1 MTAEQAVT
9 IEAIEQTFGRPFLGH
24 QREALEDALQ
34 QAHGGTPLRL
44 WLYHRTGA
52 GKTDTSLA
60 CVALAGAERVLIL
73 APPST
78 HPNWVTR
85 AHQLGIEATVI
96 SHAKFRQKGFKIT
109 RGDAVIVDEFHML
122 GGHGA
127 AGFTK
132 FDKACEFIKAP
143 VVICSATPN
152 YNDAERVYCIMHTMA
167 PQTVRG
173 GYIQFLYQHC
183 ETEANPFAKE
193 PIVKSMK
200 NGETAENF
208 LAKLPYVHYVE
219 DEAIKQVQIEEVY
232 LMQDY
237 VPDEFNRF
245 GYDAANIRIMA
256 SQMEERHRRREL
268 QALYNTGAK
277 LLPELQGRMQ
287 EIIESPLFRRSKIMF
302 FASHVKIAKAVR
314 NYLTINAPDEV
325 VFVSGDS
332 TAIAR
337 SEALE
342 AFKMD
347 DNVHY
352 LVGTTALA
360 TGTDGID
367 KVCDTLVIVDDVDDA
382 ALRRQL
388 IGRILPRGLDTDLTN
403 KRVLRFVY
411 P

>member
-1 MTAEQAVT
+1 MTAT
-9 IEAIEQTFGRPFLGH
+9 IESIEQTFGRPFLGH
-24 QREALEDALQ
+24 QREALEDAQQ
-34 QAHGGTPLRL
+34 QAQGGTPLRL
-44 WLYHRTGA
+44 CLYHRTGA

-78 HPNWVTR
+78 HPNWVLR
-85 AHQLGIEATVI
+85 AAALGLDATVI
-96 SHAKFRQKGFKIT
+96 SHAKFRQKTFKIT

-122 GGHGA
+122 GGQGA

-167 PQTVRG
+167 PHTVRG

-183 ETEANPFAKE
+183 DVEANPFAKE

-200 NGETAENF
+200 DGETAENF
-208 LAKLPYVHYVE
+208 LQRLPYVHYVE
-219 DEAIKQVQIEEVY
+219 DEAIKQVHIEEVY

-237 VPDEFNRF
+237 VPDEFNTL
-245 GYDAANIRIMA
+245 GYDSANKRIMA

-268 QALYNTGAK
+268 QALFNDGSM
-277 LLPELQGRMQ
+277 LLPELQNRIV
-287 EIIESPLFRRSKIMF
+287 EIISSPLFEGSKIMF
-302 FASHVKIAKAVR
+302 FASHVKIAKAVHS
-314 NYLTINAPDEV
+314 YITTGAAAIAVLI
-325 VFVSGDS
+325 SGAS
-332 TAIAR
+332 TAITR
-337 SEALE
+337 SQALE
-342 AFKMD
+342 SFKMD
-347 DNVHY
+347 DDVRY

>member
-1 MTAEQAVT
+1 MTGADTIEKIEQAF
-9 IEAIEQTFGRPFLGH
+9 ERPFLGH
-24 QREALEDALQ
+24 QREALEDAQQ
-34 QAHGGTPLRL
+34 QAQGGTPLRL
-44 WLYHRTGA
+44 CLYHRTGA
-52 GKTDTSLA
+52 GKTDTALA

-73 APPST
+73 APPSV
-78 HPNWVTR
+78 HPNWVLR
-85 AHQLGIEATVI
+85 AAALGLDATVI
-96 SHAKFRQKGFKIT
+96 SHAKFRQKTFKIT

-122 GGHGA
+122 GGQGA

-167 PQTVRG
+167 PHTVRG

-183 ETEANPFAKE
+183 DVKANPYAKE
-193 PIVKSMK
+193 PIVTSMK
-200 NGETAENF
+200 DGETAENF
-208 LAKLPYVHYVE
+208 LQRLPYVHYVE
-219 DEAIKQVQIEEVY
+219 DEAIKQVHIEEVY

-237 VPDEFNRF
+237 VPEEFNRL
-245 GYDAANIRIMA
+245 GYDSANKRIMA

-268 QALYNTGAK
+268 QALFNDGYM
-277 LLPELQGRMQ
+277 LLPELQNRIS
-287 EIIESPLFRRSKIMF
+287 EIISSPLFEGSKIMF
-302 FASHVKIAKAVR
+302 FASHVKIAKAVHLHLMTGATKR
-314 NYLTINAPDEV
+314 AVLI
-325 VFVSGDS
+325 SGAS
-332 TAIAR
+332 TATAR
-337 SEALE
+337 SQALE
-342 AFKMD
+342 SFKTD
-347 DNVHY
+347 GSVRY

>member
-1 MTAEQAVT
+1 MTDVDT
-9 IEAIEQTFGRPFLGH
+9 IEKIEHAFGRPFLGH
-24 QREALEDALQ
+24 QREALEDAQQ
-34 QAHGGTPLRL
+34 QAQGDSPLRL
-44 WLYHRTGA
+44 CLYHRTGA

-60 CVALAGAERVLIL
+60 CVALAGAQRVLIM

-78 HPNWVTR
+78 HSNWVLR
-85 AHQLGIEATVI
+85 AAALGLTATVI
-96 SHAKFRQKGFKIT
+96 SHTKFRQKTFKIT

-122 GGHGA
+122 GGQGA

-132 FDKACEFIKAP
+132 FDRACEFIKAP
-143 VVICSATPN
+143 VIICSATPN

-167 PQTVRG
+167 PHTVRG
-173 GYIQFLYQHC
+173 GYIQFLYRHC
-183 ETEANPFAKE
+183 DVEENPFAKE
-193 PIVKSMK
+193 PIVTSMK
-200 NGETAENF
+200 DGETAENF
-208 LAKLPYVHYVE
+208 LQKLPYVHYVE
-219 DEAIKQVQIEEVY
+219 DEAIKQVHIEEVY

-245 GYDAANIRIMA
+245 GYDSENKRIMA

-268 QALYNTGAK
+268 QALFDRGST
-277 LLPELQGRMQ
+277 LLPELQTRIA
-287 EIIESPLFRRSKIMF
+287 EIIHSPLFDGSKIMF
-302 FASHVKIAKAVR
+302 FASHVKIATAVHNYLKSGADKKAV
-314 NYLTINAPDEV
+314 LI
-325 VFVSGDS
+325 SGAS
-332 TAIAR
+332 TAVAR
-337 SEALE
+337 VEALGS
-342 AFKMD
+342 FKVD
-347 DNVHY
+347 DSVRY

-403 KRVLRFVY
+403 KRVLRIVY

>member
-1 MTAEQAVT
+1 MTAT
-9 IEAIEQTFGRPFLGH
+9 IESIEQTFGRPFLEH
-24 QREALEDALQ
+24 QREALEDAQ
-34 QAHGGTPLRL
+34 RQAQGGTPLRL
-44 WLYHRTGA
+44 CLYHRTGA

-78 HPNWVTR
+78 HPNWVAR
-85 AHQLGIEATVI
+85 ANQLGLNATVI
-96 SHAKFRQKGFKIT
+96 SHTKFRQKGFKIT

-122 GGHGA
+122 GGQGA
-127 AGFTK
+127 VGFTK

-143 VVICSATPN
+143 VIICSATPN

-167 PQTVRG
+167 PHTVRG
-173 GYIQFLYQHC
+173 GYIQFLYRHC
-183 ETEANPFAKE
+183 DVEENPYAKE
-193 PIVKSMK
+193 PIVTSMK
-200 NGETAENF
+200 DGETAENF
-208 LAKLPYVHYVE
+208 LQKLPYVHYVE
-219 DEAIKQVQIEEVY
+219 DEAIKHVQIEEVY

-245 GYDAANIRIMA
+245 GYDSANKRIMA

-268 QALYNTGAK
+268 QALYDNGSM
-277 LLPELQGRMQ
+277 LLPELQTRIG
-287 EIIESPLFRRSKIMF
+287 EIIVSPLFKDSKIMF
-302 FASHVKIAKAVR
+302 FASHVKIATAVHTFLQRGATKKAV
-314 NYLTINAPDEV
+314 LI
-325 VFVSGDS
+325 SGAS
-332 TAIAR
+332 TAGAR
-337 SEALE
+337 SVALE
-342 AFKMD
+342 AFKLD
-347 DNVHY
+347 DDVRY

>member
-1 MTAEQAVT
+1 MPRADTIEEIEQA
-9 IEAIEQTFGRPFLGH
+9 FGRPFLGH
-24 QREALEDALQ
+24 QREALEDAQ
-34 QAHGGTPLRL
+34 RQAQGDSPLRL
-44 WLYHRTGA
+44 CLYHRTGA

-60 CVALAGAERVLIL
+60 CVALAGAQRVLIL

-78 HPNWVTR
+78 HSNWVLR
-85 AHQLGIEATVI
+85 AAALGLDATVI
-96 SHAKFRQKGFKIT
+96 SHAKFRQKTFKIT

-122 GGHGA
+122 GGQGA

-143 VVICSATPN
+143 VIICSATPN

-167 PQTVRG
+167 PHTVRG

-183 ETEANPFAKE
+183 DVKANPFAKE

-200 NGETAENF
+200 DGETAENF
-208 LAKLPYVHYVE
+208 LQTLPYVHYVE
-219 DEAIKQVQIEEVY
+219 DEAIKQAHIEEVY

-245 GYDAANIRIMA
+245 GYDSANHRIMA

-268 QALYNTGAK
+268 QSLYNDGSM
-277 LLPELQGRMQ
+277 LLLELQNRIR
-287 EIIESPLFRRSKIMF
+287 EIIESPLFKDSKIMF
-302 FASHVKIAKAVR
+302 FASHVKIAKAVHR
-314 NYLTINAPDEV
+314 FLGSLPQHMHSVLVTGA
-325 VFVSGDS
+325 SS
-332 TAIAR
+332 AASR
-337 SEALE
+337 SEALKL
-342 AFKMD
+342 FKED
-347 DNVHY
+347 DDVRY

-403 KRVLRFVY
+403 KRVLRFAY

>member
-1 MTAEQAVT
+1 MPGADT
-9 IEAIEQTFGRPFLGH
+9 IEKIEQTFGRPFLGH
-24 QREALEDALQ
+24 QREALEDAQQ
-34 QAHGGTPLRL
+34 QAQGGTPLRL
-44 WLYHRTGA
+44 CLYHRTGA

-60 CVALAGAERVLIL
+60 CVALAGAQRVLIL

-78 HPNWVTR
+78 HPNWVAR
-85 AHQLGIEATVI
+85 AHQLGLTATVI
-96 SHAKFRQKGFKIT
+96 SHTKFRQKGFKIT

-122 GGHGA
+122 GGQGA
-127 AGFTK
+127 VGFTK

-143 VVICSATPN
+143 VIICSATPN

-167 PQTVRG
+167 PHTVRG

-183 ETEANPFAKE
+183 DVEANPFAKE
-193 PIVKSMK
+193 PIVTSMK
-200 NGETAENF
+200 DGETAENF
-208 LAKLPYVHYVE
+208 LQKLPYVHYVE

-237 VPDEFNRF
+237 VPDEFNRL
-245 GYDAANIRIMA
+245 GYDSANHRIMA

-268 QALYNTGAK
+268 QSLYNDGSK
-277 LLPELQGRMQ
+277 LLLELQTRIG
-287 EIIESPLFRRSKIMF
+287 EIVESPLFKDSKIMF
-302 FASHVKIAKAVR
+302 FASHVKIAKAVHR
-314 NYLTINAPDEV
+314 FLGSLPQHTHSVLI
-325 VFVSGDS
+325 SGAS
-332 TAIAR
+332 SAISR

-342 AFKMD
+342 LFKMD
-347 DNVHY
+347 DDVRY

>member
-1 MTAEQAVT
+1 MTAT
-9 IEAIEQTFGRPFLGH
+9 IESIEQTFGRPFLGH
-24 QREALEDALQ
+24 QREALEDAQ
-34 QAHGGTPLRL
+34 RQAQGGTPLRL
-44 WLYHRTGA
+44 CLYHRTGA

-78 HPNWVTR
+78 HPNWVAR
-85 AHQLGIEATVI
+85 ANQLGLTATVI
-96 SHAKFRQKGFKIT
+96 SHAKFRQKTFKIT

-122 GGHGA
+122 GGQGA

-132 FDKACEFIKAP
+132 FDRACEFIKAP
-143 VVICSATPN
+143 VIICSATPN

-167 PQTVRG
+167 PHTVRG
-173 GYIQFLYQHC
+173 GYIQFLYRHC
-183 ETEANPFAKE
+183 DVEENPFAKE
-193 PIVKSMK
+193 PIVTSMK
-200 NGETAENF
+200 DGETAENF
-208 LAKLPYVHYVE
+208 LQKLPYVHYVE
-219 DEAIKQVQIEEVY
+219 DEAIKQVHIEEVY

-237 VPDEFNRF
+237 VPEEFNTL
-245 GYDAANIRIMA
+245 GYDSANTRIMA

-268 QALYNTGAK
+268 QALYDNGSM
-277 LLPELQGRMQ
+277 LLPELQTRIG
-287 EIIESPLFRRSKIMF
+287 EIIVSPLFKDSKIMF
-302 FASHVKIAKAVR
+302 FASHVKIATAVHR
-314 NYLTINAPDEV
+314 YLMTGAIEIAV
-325 VFVSGDS
+325 LISGAS
-332 TAIAR
+332 TAGAR
-337 SEALE
+337 SVALE
-342 AFKMD
+342 AFKLD
-347 DNVHY
+347 GDVRY

>member
-1 MTAEQAVT
+1 MTGADT
-9 IEAIEQTFGRPFLGH
+9 IEEIEQTFGRPFLGH
-24 QREALEDALQ
+24 QREALEDAQ
-34 QAHGGTPLRL
+34 RQAQGDAPLRL
-44 WLYHRTGA
+44 CLYHRTGA

-78 HPNWVTR
+78 HPNWVLR
-85 AHQLGIEATVI
+85 AAALGLDATVI
-96 SHAKFRQKGFKIT
+96 SHAKFRQKTFKIT

-122 GGHGA
+122 GGQGA

-143 VVICSATPN
+143 VIICSATPN

-167 PQTVRG
+167 PHTVRG

-183 ETEANPFAKE
+183 DVEANPFAKE
-193 PIVKSMK
+193 PIVTSMK
-200 NGETAENF
+200 DGETAENF
-208 LAKLPYVHYVE
+208 LQRLPYVHYVE

-245 GYDAANIRIMA
+245 GYDSANKRIMA

-268 QALYNTGAK
+268 QSLYNDGSM
-277 LLPELQGRMQ
+277 LLPELQTRVG
-287 EIIESPLFRRSKIMF
+287 EIIVSPLFKDSKIMF
-302 FASHVKIAKAVR
+302 FASHVKIAKAVHTFLQR
-314 NYLTINAPDEV
+314 GATKKAVLI
-325 VFVSGDS
+325 SGAS

-337 SEALE
+337 STALE
-342 AFKMD
+342 AFKLD
-347 DNVHY
+347 SDVRY